1 MARSLS
7 LAVGGLAVGGALAA
21 AAAAGP
27 LAHPNPTNW
36 WQAAQT
42 GSLAESHG
50 RHLQTTCT
58 PSTAGGDWTGQ
69 PPDLNAQSFC
79 GCVAGIAAGL
89 RVARCRRRGQPICTA
104 HAPASRPPSPCAQ
117 GVLVVR

>member
-21 AAAAGP
+21 AAAAAAGP

-36 WQAAQT
+36 WQAAHA

-58 PSTAGGDWTGQ
+58 PSTTGGDWNGQ
-69 PPDLNAQSFC
+69 PPNLNAQSFC

-89 RVARCRRRGQPICTA
+89 RVARCGRRG
-104 HAPASRPPSPCAQ
+104 
-117 GVLVVR
+117 L

>member
-1 MARSLS
+1 
-7 LAVGGLAVGGALAA
+7 VVGALAAA

-58 PSTAGGDWTGQ
+58 PSTTGGDWSGQ

-79 GCVAGIAAGL
+79 GCVAGIGAVCAL
-89 RVARCRRRGQPICTA
+89 RVVGIGVSDCEPPTPPPR
-104 HAPASRPPSPCAQ
+104 APRATCAQ
-117 GVLVVR
+117 SVLLDG